1 MANNTEEEEQKDNPG
16 DSATENPSGKDVPA
30 SDMETGTPDQ
40 TTENTE
46 NPTDTVIPA
55 SDTEKIITNQETE
68 NMEVHHHGHHHKH
81 HEAKRSWKSYF
92 WEFLMLFLA
101 VFCGFLA
108 EYGLEHKIESDREH
122 QYIETMITDLKEDTT
137 ILGQSITRYHLK
149 GIEIDSLTTL
159 LNAPNKKAEG
169 ASLYYYGRLVS
180 RFDFFTSTDRTIDQ
194 MKNSGAFRLIKKNA
208 AATGISKYYA
218 EMNSIYLLQ
227 SNTNDFAMEYR
238 MEAYMV
244 FDPAVFETM
253 VNDKSKNVISKPA
266 GNPPLISYDKSALVR
281 IGSTLH
287 YMKGLRLV
295 LHDRY
300 IELQTKATALIELL
314 KKEYHLE

>member
-1 MANNTEEEEQKDNPG
+1 MDNNTEEEEHKDHLT
-16 DSATENPSGKDVPA
+16 DSAAENPSGKDVPD
-30 SDMETGTPDQ
+30 SDMETDMSDN
-40 TTENTE
+40 TTENTD

-55 SDTEKIITNQETE
+55 SDAEKIITNQETE
-68 NMEVHHHGHHHKH
+68 NMEVHHHGHHKH
-81 HEAKRSWKSYF
+81 HEAKRGWKSYF

-122 QYIETMITDLKEDTT
+122 EYIETMISDLKEDTA
-137 ILGQSITRYHLK
+137 ILGQSIARFHKK
-149 GIEIDSLTTL
+149 GIEIDSLTIL
-159 LNAPNKKAEG
+159 LNSTDKKREG
-169 ASLYYYGRLVS
+169 AALYYYGRMVS

-238 MEAYMV
+238 KEAYLL

-266 GNPPLISYDKSALVR
+266 GNPPLISYDKSALIR

-287 YMKGLRLV
+287 YLKGLRLV
-295 LHDRY
+295 LYDRY

-314 KKEYHLE
+314 KKEYQLE